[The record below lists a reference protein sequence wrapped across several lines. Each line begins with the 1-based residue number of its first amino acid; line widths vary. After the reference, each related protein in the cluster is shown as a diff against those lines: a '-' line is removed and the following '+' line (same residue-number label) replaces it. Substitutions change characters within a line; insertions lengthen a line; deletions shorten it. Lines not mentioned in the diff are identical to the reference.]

1 MPKIPCKPCLA
12 AGSRQWS
19 VASGQW
25 LVIGTQL
32 SGRFALVTLALVML
46 ALMAALSLP
55 ADAQN
60 LPVPPPPAPPATSS
74 TGPTSNTNSAPH
86 PRSTSDDQAQDQSV
100 ETLKVNVEVVQLFF
114 NVKDKH
120 GALIPN
126 LAKDNF
132 DLFEDGKAQ
141 TIKYF
146 KAESDLPLTLGM
158 LIDTSYS
165 QFRVL
170 DMEKEVGGSFLESTL
185 RAKDEAFVIAFGTD
199 IDLLQD
205 FTSSVSRLKHAL
217 NEAKMNGG
225 GVSCGG
231 GPMGPQGPIPC
242 TSTGPRGTALYDA
255 VYLASHD
262 EFAHEVGRKAMILL
276 TDGEDQGSKLKIKDA
291 MEAAQK
297 ADAICYVLL
306 IADRGVTLGF
316 GGGEMRKLTQET
328 GGRVIEVGNK
338 IEKLRQAFDQIS
350 QELRSQYN
358 AGYVPTNTARDGSF
372 RKVEIKPKQ
381 GEYKIQAR
389 SGYYATPR
397 HED

>member
-1 MPKIPCKPCLA
+1 MPKLHCKLRLA
-12 AGSRQWS
+12 ARF
-19 VASGQW
+19 
-25 LVIGTQL
+25 
-32 SGRFALVTLALVML
+32 FALALMTLALGTLAVMML
-46 ALMAALSLP
+46 TLMTTLSLP
-55 ADAQN
+55 AAAQN
-60 LPVPPPPAPPATSS
+60 PPIPPPPAPPAASS

-86 PRSTSDDQAQDQSV
+86 TRSTSDDQSQDQSV

-126 LAKDNF
+126 LNKDNF
-132 DLFEDGKAQ
+132 DLFENGQLQ

-146 KAESDLPLTLGM
+146 KAESDLPLTLGI
-158 LIDTSYS
+158 LLDTSGS
-165 QFRVL
+165 QLRVL

-185 RAKDEAFVIAFGTD
+185 RPKDEAFVISFGTD
-199 IDLLQD
+199 IELLQD
-205 FTSSVSRLKHAL
+205 FTSSVSRLRHAL
-217 NEAKMNGG
+217 NDAKMNSG
-225 GVSCGG
+225 GVSCSG
-231 GPMGPQGPIPC
+231 GPIGPQGPIPC
-242 TSTGPRGTALYDA
+242 PSTGARGTALYDA

-262 EFAHEVGRKAMILL
+262 ELSHEVGRKAMILL
-276 TDGEDQGSKLKIKDA
+276 TDGEDEGSRLKIKDA
-291 MEAAQK
+291 IEAAQK

-306 IADRGVTLGF
+306 IADRGFYGF
-316 GGGEMRKLTQET
+316 GGFHGDFEMKKLTQET

-358 AGYVPTNTARDGSF
+358 AGYVPTNTTRDGSF

-381 GEYKIQAR
+381 GDYKIQAR